1 MGKLTTELHPKPFSV
16 VLLSFLLFC
25 FVLKIYL
32 NYVCMG
38 WVLYMNAGVCTIR
51 GIGPLELE
59 SQVVVSQSTEPVSLQ
74 EQYMLTAEP
83 SVQLLRF

>member
-1 MGKLTTELHPKPFSV
+1 
-16 VLLSFLLFC
+16 
-25 FVLKIYL
+25 
-32 NYVCMG
+32 MG